1 VTEEKV
7 EKGKTE
13 AIAGTWKY
21 EPDLGQL
28 MPTILAVKA
37 GNAFIVL
44 FIAGL
49 TEGTWSTVGLLG
61 SAGVSH
67 LSFYDGAG
75 GGPAPDPT
83 PLPAAVWLF
92 GSIVAGYGGF
102 SRWRKR
108 KAEAL
113 AVPA

>member
-1 VTEEKV
+1 LV
-7 EKGKTE
+7 
-13 AIAGTWKY
+13 
-21 EPDLGQL
+21 
-28 MPTILAVKA
+28 
-37 GNAFIVL
+37 FIN
-44 FIAGL
+44 GL
-49 TEGTWSTVGLLG
+49 TEGTWSNEGFESG
-61 SAGVSH
+61 KAVSH